1 INTGSTLTTD
11 QRVALAAAEKD
22 DVTYYDGSTVVDDPL
37 APGAVVTQIVINQ
50 ISSVEL
56 QVSGSIDIN
65 AGANVYL
72 GAEDYNLNIDH
83 ITAGQDVRIKSKAG
97 VFNVA
102 ASGAN
107 VTAADLILEA
117 SATTIGTSSDD
128 PFITDLSAGGTITAR
143 AGSDIYIEELSGN
156 MNVDT
161 MYSQSGGVY
170 LAASNGSIL
179 DALQSGLVNIE
190 ANSFQFTASQGGIG
204 QSGGYLE
211 LEILGSG
218 TVTANARGDIYLE
231 EVLSD
236 MNVNSIV
243 STSGNVGLM
252 ANLSILNASGGIA
265 AEVTGA
271 DISLDAI
278 NGNIGIAGNDLDIKA
293 TGTLTSSSYG
303 NANIIQTDGDL
314 SLNTV
319 ATVSGTAYI
328 SAPAGRILNG
338 ASSGYNIASGKTY
351 LFAQNDIG
359 TSANP
364 ITTQVGFLEGL
375 STLGAAYITNTGSMT
390 IGGVTGSPTGFD
402 TAGPLV
408 ISAMSPITIETSV
421 SSGDDITITAS
432 DDDPG

>member
-1 INTGSTLTTD
+1 
-11 QRVALAAAEKD
+11 
-22 DVTYYDGSTVVDDPL
+22 
-37 APGAVVTQIVINQ
+37 
-50 ISSVEL
+50 
-56 QVSGSIDIN
+56 
-65 AGANVYL
+65 
-72 GAEDYNLNIDH
+72 
-83 ITAGQDVRIKSKAG
+83 
-97 VFNVA
+97 
-102 ASGAN
+102 
-107 VTAADLILEA
+107 
-117 SATTIGTSSDD
+117 
-128 PFITDLSAGGTITAR
+128 
-143 AGSDIYIEELSGN
+143 
-156 MNVDT
+156 
-161 MYSQSGGVY
+161 
-170 LAASNGSIL
+170 
-179 DALQSGLVNIE
+179 
-190 ANSFQFTASQGGIG
+190 
-204 QSGGYLE
+204 
-211 LEILGSG
+211 LGSG

-432 DDDPG
+432 DDDPGDVNSIVVEDGVTISSKKNVTLDAGDNITIMKGAEIDAGTTNAPGTIFMYAANHANLGSNYNYGAVVELYGTLTASSVDIFGGVYGN

>member
-1 INTGSTLTTD
+1 
-11 QRVALAAAEKD
+11 
-22 DVTYYDGSTVVDDPL
+22 
-37 APGAVVTQIVINQ
+37 
-50 ISSVEL
+50 
-56 QVSGSIDIN
+56 
-65 AGANVYL
+65 
-72 GAEDYNLNIDH
+72 
-83 ITAGQDVRIKSKAG
+83 
-97 VFNVA
+97 
-102 ASGAN
+102 
-107 VTAADLILEA
+107 
-117 SATTIGTSSDD
+117 
-128 PFITDLSAGGTITAR
+128 
-143 AGSDIYIEELSGN
+143 
-156 MNVDT
+156 
-161 MYSQSGGVY
+161 
-170 LAASNGSIL
+170 
-179 DALQSGLVNIE
+179 
-190 ANSFQFTASQGGIG
+190 
-204 QSGGYLE
+204 
-211 LEILGSG
+211 
-218 TVTANARGDIYLE
+218 
-231 EVLSD
+231 
-236 MNVNSIV
+236 
-243 STSGNVGLM
+243 
-252 ANLSILNASGGIA
+252 
-265 AEVTGA
+265 
-271 DISLDAI
+271 
-278 NGNIGIAGNDLDIKA
+278 IGIAGNDLDIKA

-432 DDDPG
+432 DDDPGDVNSIVVEDGVTISSKKNVTLDAGDNITIMKGAEIDAGTTNAPGTIFMYAANHANLGSNYNYGAVVELYGTLTASSVDIFGGVYGNTFVITNIQAGTPFNIQSGGGNDSINVGSNATPVSNSGGTLAAIDDLLTIDGQGGSCILSLDDTGDTAGQLGTITASTITGFGIGGSISYSDIGTLNINLGSGNNIVNVQSTSAAIGTNIVTGAGNDSVYVSSSANVDPISGTAGFLTTLMNGTLAGIDGRLNIDEGAGENLL